1 MFHDALVPFVER
13 RIITMILTGNKI
25 KEEVR
30 KGRIII
36 EDFCE
41 ECCTTNSYDLTLGNQ
56 LIRYTSEY
64 VDPKQ
69 EPVYEIVEI
78 PEDGMIL
85 EKRSFYLGSSK
96 EVIGSEHYVPLV
108 HAKSGIARMG
118 LFVHVTADLVDIGS
132 IGNITFQLYA
142 TLPIKVYPGMK
153 IGQATFWVPE
163 GEIEL
168 YHGKYQHS
176 KGPQVSKTYLDYKE

>member
-1 MFHDALVPFVER
+1 
-13 RIITMILTGNKI
+13 MILTGNKI
-25 KEEVR
+25 KEEVN
-30 KGRIII
+30 KGRIVIS
-36 EDFCE
+36 DFCE
-41 ECCTTNSYDLTLGNQ
+41 EFCTTNSYDLSLDTR
-56 LIRYTSEY
+56 LIRYIGEY

-69 EPVYEIVEI
+69 EPQYEIIEI
-78 PEDGMIL
+78 PESGYVL
-85 EKRSFYLGSSK
+85 EKGSFYLGSSK

-132 IGNITFQLYA
+132 IGNITFQLHA

-163 GEIEL
+163 GKIEL
-168 YHGKYQHS
+168 YKGKYQHS
-176 KGPQVSKTYLDYKE
+176 SGPQVSKAYLDYKEK